1 MSQLERLYR
10 IEPTLLNAPAVGF
23 ERLQERQIMMRPH
36 P

>member
-10 IEPTLLNAPAVGF
+10 IEPMRLNAPAVGF
-23 ERLQERQIMMRPH
+23 ERLLERQITMRPH

>member
-10 IEPTLLNAPAVGF
+10 IEPMLLNAPVVGF
-23 ERLQERQIMMRPH
+23 ERLQERQIMTLAH